1 MVGLAVLAAAASA
14 APDGSC
20 KPKLLVTG
28 ISGYVASHVA
38 KAALAAGYDVRGT
51 VRSAKLN
58 APLAVALP
66 EVEVVELDL
75 LGASVEDVTRALD
88 GCQYLA
94 HVASPFPGATVDA
107 DQVTHPCTRTCT
119 RTRAT
124 PTPTPTV
131 QMRVAVEGTRTVM
144 TAAKE
149 AGVKRVVLTSSI
161 AAIGMNHAADSGKG
175 SAENPFRPD
184 DWSVVPMCVRR
195 CRAPLNVA
203 QLPRRASQPPPRDAG
218 PRR

>member
-1 MVGLAVLAAAASA
+1 MVGLTVLAAAASA

-20 KPKLLVTG
+20 KPKVLVTG

-38 KAALAAGYDVRGT
+38 KAALAAGYDVKGT

-66 EVEVVELDL
+66 GVEVVELDL
-75 LGASVEDVTRALD
+75 LGASVDDVARALD

-124 PTPTPTV
+124 PTP
-131 QMRVAVEGTRTVM
+131 
-144 TAAKE
+144 
-149 AGVKRVVLTSSI
+149 
-161 AAIGMNHAADSGKG
+161 D
-175 SAENPFRPD
+175 
-184 DWSVVPMCVRR
+184 
-195 CRAPLNVA
+195 
-203 QLPRRASQPPPRDAG
+203 LPRRPWILGADARRRRGDARRHDSRERGRCQARGSYIIHRRDRHEPRGRLGQGERGKSVQAG
-218 PRR
+218 RLERRANVRAPMPRSSDCGSIATTR